1 MILYMCFLNCGLL
14 FVSIKRFSTCR
25 KESDG

>member
-1 MILYMCFLNCGLL
+1 MCFLNCGLL